1 MGPNGI
7 RGTRGVPCARG
18 KRRADHH
25 RRCFDALGIRAARLK
40 RLCDP
45 YSPIKIKKTG
55 LSTGPLAVA
64 SAMIG

>member
-25 RRCFDALGIRAARLK
+25 RRCFDVLGQRSSGWGRCACILGPVLRARVLDRAAG
-40 RLCDP
+40 D
-45 YSPIKIKKTG
+45 
-55 LSTGPLAVA
+55 V
-64 SAMIG
+64 